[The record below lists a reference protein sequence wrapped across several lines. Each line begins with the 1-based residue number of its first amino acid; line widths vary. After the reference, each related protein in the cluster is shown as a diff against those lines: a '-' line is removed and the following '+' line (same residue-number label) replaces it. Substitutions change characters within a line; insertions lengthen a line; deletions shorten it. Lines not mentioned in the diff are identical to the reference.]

1 MVEVFS
7 LDTTGDLEVSPFRM
21 ILGWAS
27 ASSLTCDFEISG
39 ESHVGG
45 DLPFVKRLGDVQV

>member
-1 MVEVFS
+1 
-7 LDTTGDLEVSPFRM
+7 VSPFRR
-21 ILGWAS
+21 ILGWAL

-45 DLPFVKRLGDVQV
+45 DLPFVKRLDDGQV